1 MFKLKIQK
9 FAQIEN
15 SEIEVKPF
23 TIFFGESNTN
33 KSYTLFA
40 IYHLFNIIFSQ
51 KHREKIVQKINIFKH
66 KKKGFPPGYP
76 PDAEKHIPPF
86 SIFTFDQASLENAIN
101 EELKNTL
108 PAFFE
113 YSLSLKIEDVALSF
127 SFDKLKEKQQIQI
140 YYQSSSHFVIFVDNK
155 KIQFLKLLG
164 EISLNPKKQQKKSLE
179 IFDYPTN
186 LSEEQKVLLEALPEV
201 FEYLLVN
208 DFLTKTIYFLPP
220 ARGSILDLQFA
231 LLKFMAEE
239 FPVTGLLKEFIKT
252 FTQILPIGIFEPP
265 ETEEWKEISSLI
277 DEIFQGKFYFDR
289 ATNQIVYDRAGGKI
303 PVTAAASSIK
313 ELMPLYYILKKGG
326 NIQSKR
332 IFIEEPEAHLH
343 PALQIKV
350 AYLLSFI
357 VKHGGNVFLTT
368 HSDYFVAAISNLIK
382 LWHIKKLNPEKA
394 KDLMKKYGIKE
405 EYLVDP
411 DNIRVYYFKKV
422 DEQKVIVERIK
433 INEYGITPA
442 SFQDTM
448 NYIAD
453 MTDELHYELFN
464 LLERES

>member
-15 SEIEVKPF
+15 SKIEVKPF
-23 TIFFGESNTN
+23 TILFGESNTN

-40 IYHLFNIIFSQ
+40 VYHLFNIIFSQ

-66 KKKGFPPGYP
+66 KEKDFSAGYP
-76 PDAEKHIPPF
+76 SDAEHHMPPF
-86 SIFTFDQASLENAIN
+86 SIFTFDQDSLEKAIN
-101 EELKNTL
+101 EEFKNTL
-108 PAFFE
+108 SAFFE
-113 YSLSLKIEDVALSF
+113 YLLSLKIEDVAISF
-127 SFDKLKEKQQIQI
+127 SFDKLEEKQQIQI
-140 YYQSSSHFVIFVDNK
+140 YYQSSSNFIISIDNK
-155 KIQFLKLLG
+155 KLQVVELTSEIALNSKKLK
-164 EISLNPKKQQKKSLE
+164 EKSLE
-179 IFDYPTN
+179 IIKYSKN
-186 LSEEQKVLLEALPEV
+186 LSEEQKVLLKALPKV
-201 FEYLLVN
+201 FEYLLSN
-208 DFLTKTIYFLPP
+208 NFLTKTIYFLPP

-252 FTQILPIGIFEPP
+252 FTKILPIGIFEPP

-289 ATNQIVYDRAGGKI
+289 ATNQIVYDRTGGKI

-326 NIQSKR
+326 NIERKR

-357 VKHGGNVFLTT
+357 VKYGGNVFLTT
-368 HSDYFVAAISNLIK
+368 HSDYFIAAINNLIK
-382 LWHIKKLNPEKA
+382 LWHIKELNPKKA
-394 KDLMKKYGIKE
+394 KELMKKYGIKE
-405 EYLVDP
+405 EYLVNPED
-411 DNIRVYYFKKV
+411 IGVYYFKKV
-422 DEQKVIVERIK
+422 DEQKVIVEKVK

-464 LLERES
+464 LLKGES

>member
-1 MFKLKIQK
+1 VFKLKIQK

-23 TIFFGESNTN
+23 TILFGESNTN

-40 IYHLFNIIFSQ
+40 IYHLFNIVFSQ
-51 KHREKIVQKINIFKH
+51 KHREKIVPKINIFKH
-66 KKKGFPPGYP
+66 KEKGFPAG
-76 PDAEKHIPPF
+76 PDAEKHMPPF
-86 SIFTFDQASLENAIN
+86 SIFTFDQASLENVIN

-113 YSLSLKIEDVALSF
+113 YLLSLKIEDVTLSF
-127 SFDKLKEKQQIQI
+127 SFDKSKEKQQIQI
-140 YYQSSSHFVIFVDNK
+140 YYQSPSYFEICVDDK
-155 KIQFLKLLG
+155 KIRIAKAVM
-164 EISLNPKKQQKKSLE
+164 EVVLNFKKQEEKPLE
-179 IFDYPTN
+179 NTKYPKN
-186 LSEEQKVLLEALPEV
+186 LSEEQKVLLEALPAI
-201 FEYLLVN
+201 FECLLTN
-208 DFLTKTIYFLPP
+208 DFSNKFLYFLPP
-220 ARGSILDLQFA
+220 ARGSILDFQFA
-231 LLKFMAEE
+231 LLKFMAEG

-265 ETEEWKEISSLI
+265 ETDEWKKISSLI

-289 ATNQIVYDRAGGKI
+289 ATSQIVYDRTGGKI

-343 PALQIKV
+343 PTLQIKV

-357 VKHGGNVFLTT
+357 VKYGGNVFLTT
-368 HSDYFVAAISNLIK
+368 HSDYFIAAINNLIK
-382 LWHIKKLNPEKA
+382 LWHIKELNSEKA
-394 KDLMKKYGIKE
+394 KELMKKYGIKE
-405 EYLVDP
+405 EYLVNPED
-411 DNIRVYYFKKV
+411 IGVYYFKKV
-422 DEQKVIVERIK
+422 DEQKVIVEKVK

-464 LLERES
+464 LLKGES